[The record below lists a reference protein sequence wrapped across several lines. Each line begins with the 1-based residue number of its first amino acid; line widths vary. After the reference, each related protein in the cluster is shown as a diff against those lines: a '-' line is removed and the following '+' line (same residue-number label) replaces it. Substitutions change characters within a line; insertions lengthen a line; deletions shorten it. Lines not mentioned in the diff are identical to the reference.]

1 MPFFGNLAFLLERR
15 LRAAERRGA
24 GRFLRAF
31 GPLRFAIVAGLYP
44 SHPSRQIGLTYSP
57 HSHLR
62 RLELSLLVEELMF
75 YFSANF
81 RPASKLSKFSI
92 VFRTSA

>member
-31 GPLRFAIVAGLYP
+31 EPLRFAIVAGLYP
-44 SHPSRQIGLTYSP
+44 SHPSRQIGLTYTP
-57 HSHLR
+57 HSYLR
-62 RLELSLLVEELMF
+62 PLELSLLVEYSDVLF
-75 YFSANF
+75 FHQFSPGVQAVE
-81 RPASKLSKFSI
+81 I
-92 VFRTSA
+92 